1 MLHPWALK
9 RYRQLQISQNTISK
23 YLPWINFQW
32 HPTKTEELRRMSI
45 SCSYRGLNNLQG
57 KIVQININP
66 SLQPSQCSQWLW
78 CFKTFSQKSR
88 TIPRKPRLIL
98 TSFCNKRLIPKMVS
112 TRTATKEMKSQ
123 TPHHPFPPVLTW
135 DFLLS
140 HRLLLLAAPREQSSW
155 IHTLIPPGQSIVSC
169 FRSRT
174 DLRLAKIWTRV

>member
-9 RYRQLQISQNTISK
+9 RYRQLQISQNAISK

-123 TPHHPFPPVLTW
+123 TPHHPFPLCWHEIFFCHT
-135 DFLLS
+135 DHS
-140 HRLLLLAAPREQSSW
+140 SLLLPENCPVGFIRWSHLDKASLAVSEAEQ
-155 IHTLIPPGQSIVSC
+155 T
-169 FRSRT
+169 
-174 DLRLAKIWTRV
+174 